1 MAARFFCQENT
12 QLGVERWRRNYF
24 ANESAAPG
32 LVVGRLVRIPHSPP
46 FTPLIKRSEKNLI
59 RGVFRCKV
67 RVELSSG
74 KTL

>member
-46 FTPLIKRSEKNLI
+46 DTPLIKLSLVMLI
-59 RGVFRCKV
+59 EGVFLDKANL
-67 RVELSSG
+67 ELWQFSN
-74 KTL
+74 